1 MYGYHNF
8 SHFRVYLR
16 IPNMIEITVDV
27 FLLLLCWVYIYGVK
41 FRKIPLKGSYCI
53 VVA

>member
-27 FLLLLCWVYIYGVK
+27 FFAVTLLGIFTG
-41 FRKIPLKGSYCI
+41 
-53 VVA
+53 